1 MAKIIDITDRL
12 TFDENPKIKIKNK
25 VFEVN
30 GDAKTM
36 LEIMGDFGNKSEVEA
51 ALSAYERMFSEKDR
65 KSIDNMKLPFRDLMT
80 IITSAMNLIQG
91 DEEDEKGE
99 E

>member
-1 MAKIIDITDRL
+1 MAKIIDITDKL
-12 TFDENPKIKIKNK
+12 TFDENPQIKIKDK

-36 LEIMGDFGNKSEVEA
+36 LEIMGDFGNKSEVDA
-51 ALSAYERMFSEKDR
+51 ALSAYEKMFSEKDR
-65 KSIDNMKLPFRDLMT
+65 EMIGGMKIPFKDLMT
-80 IITSAMNLIQG
+80 IITSAMSLIQG
-91 DEEDEKGE
+91 DEEDETGE